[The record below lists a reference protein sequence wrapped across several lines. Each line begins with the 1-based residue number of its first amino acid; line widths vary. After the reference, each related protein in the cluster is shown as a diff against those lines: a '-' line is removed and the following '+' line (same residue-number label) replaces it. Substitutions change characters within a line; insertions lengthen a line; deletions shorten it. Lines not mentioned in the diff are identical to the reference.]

1 MPIAT
6 EDILKEPMSQSRGG
20 KDTYNYKPVS
30 SLRDATIAPHLTKPW
45 MKRSGQFVTK
55 QNRIKR
61 KNLLDIMRFLTSL
74 SLSIIPT
81 ARRDT
86 ETWQAAWKRRIS
98 TGKRPTNRERERERE
113 SITKI
118 WKKTLVAHGNRRE
131 IYLTPLDLGGGCH
144 AGAIWQRGGGDLL
157 ILSAEE
163 AQTDFSQL

>member
-61 KNLLDIMRFLTSL
+61 KNLLDIIMRFLTSL

-98 TGKRPTNRERERERE
+98 TGKRPTNREREREGKHNQNME
-113 SITKI
+113 EDI
-118 WKKTLVAHGNRRE
+118 
-131 IYLTPLDLGGGCH
+131 GCP
-144 AGAIWQRGGGDLL
+144 WQQERNLSDSFGTWWRMPRWCHLAKRGDLL